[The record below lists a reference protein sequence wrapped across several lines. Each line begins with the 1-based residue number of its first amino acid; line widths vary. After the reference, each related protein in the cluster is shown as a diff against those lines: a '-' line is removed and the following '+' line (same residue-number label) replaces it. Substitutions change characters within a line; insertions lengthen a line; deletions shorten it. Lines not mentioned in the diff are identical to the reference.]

1 MCDTCQQS
9 FGSYLGVVHQIGN
22 WRSLKHHLHRATE
35 RNEMWAVYNKNL
47 GLNPSTTTSCLS
59 VDKLLNLSEP
69 HLSCLWNGMTMLSHL
84 WCFE

>member
-1 MCDTCQQS
+1 MIDASKALAAVWGWYIRLETGGASNTTCMGQQK
-9 FGSYLGVVHQIGN
+9 GMKCGQC
-22 WRSLKHHLHRATE
+22 
-35 RNEMWAVYNKNL
+35 NKNL